1 MNRTAVT
8 AALLLTL
15 AVIASTFTLA
25 ANEPTTHELDDGSVV
40 TFTEGDITNVVQAH
54 EREVQTEPVDGRL
67 VVADGS
73 ILEFDAAGQI
83 VGFTSAEESGLAAV
97 MVWGDYLCT
106 DHSWGHTCFEQMPP
120 GSCGVYYS
128 LTQHSGPGSASSH
141 LIEPCEDE

>member
-1 MNRTAVT
+1 MDTMTRHVSLPNPDRF
-8 AALLLTL
+8 L
-15 AVIASTFTLA
+15 
-25 ANEPTTHELDDGSVV
+25 ELRFESIG
-40 TFTEGDITNVVQAH
+40 GLGAH
-54 EREVQTEPVDGRL
+54 
-67 VVADGS
+67 
-73 ILEFDAAGQI
+73 AAGQI